1 MVSIGPEDDDNI
13 HIEELVKVMASFEF
27 KSRPEAARLAYE
39 AHVRMHKERI
49 AEFMQG
55 QQAAA
60 GPQGGGAVK
69 SGGINPQET
78 AQRQMEAPLP
88 GGNIEQLL
96 GDSMAFTDEEM
107 QEILRQRLENRG
119 MALSEGP
126 QVDTSL
132 LTDTMGINPMNYG
145 QPEYPLEVMGG
156 LARELKVLQMHQ
168 DVRQ

>member
-1 MVSIGPEDDDNI
+1 MIKINSSDPAFDIVQINRKTQQREFEELNKGNMVSIGPEDDDNI

-126 QVDTSL
+126 TS
-132 LTDTMGINPMNYG
+132 
-145 QPEYPLEVMGG
+145 
-156 LARELKVLQMHQ
+156 
-168 DVRQ
+168 